1 MIKAEMVT
9 VAAKPMKGVLV
20 AFFKAIPPVEI
31 STLDVKLRAAF
42 CREFE
47 GNIHDYFTSNRA
59 IILQTF
65 SSQCALRVRG
75 LTEVGNC

>member
-1 MIKAEMVT
+1 
-9 VAAKPMKGVLV
+9 
-20 AFFKAIPPVEI
+20 VEI